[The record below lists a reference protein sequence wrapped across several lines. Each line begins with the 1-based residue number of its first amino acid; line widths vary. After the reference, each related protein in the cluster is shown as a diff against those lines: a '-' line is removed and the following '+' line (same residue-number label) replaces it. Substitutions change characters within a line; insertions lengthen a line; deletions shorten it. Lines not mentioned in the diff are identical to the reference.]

1 MFDNDLFIEDAGIES
16 SNYQETDWS
25 EKDMPDLFG
34 DSEDIDND
42 DIADESVELSEEE
55 LSDTLD
61 IEEANEGAYKKLPK
75 CMTVTPEKI
84 EPYLTSYE
92 TAKNY
97 GKTYMLHL
105 AHRQLKLQKMLEKAE
120 KNSQDYKDIIAE
132 MKSNKDAVKKI
143 LKARE
148 KFGLPDIRN
157 DISFASV
164 ITYGL
169 LGNKL
174 ANEYI
179 YKNGSLLEACE
190 SKSKATESALFI
202 DLEPALEADALTT
215 GLNNLAKVDGTA
227 EEENNPD
234 GGETGDTTGEGD
246 KPMAPAPTDTNLAEQ
261 TDQQMQ
267 DDGQE
272 TSADTDL
279 DAMGTDM
286 GAGDDPNATAGG
298 DMGAT
303 TTPEDDGQDTL
314 DDPLKNIETKRA
326 YKDKFV
332 YLYNIIND
340 SLKTMESFTPEYR
353 SKICNEY
360 YAVRTNLT
368 KLKTIIYDICINKIS
383 KMTVDEVLRKYTLA
397 NHIYDL
403 SSRQLKEFFA
413 AYEKEKSK
421 EEKKVKTSV
430 ISQSEKKR
438 KNKLHLK

>member
-16 SNYQETDWS
+16 SNYHETDWS

-34 DSEDIDND
+34 DNEDIDND
-42 DIADESVELSEEE
+42 DIADESVELFE
-55 LSDTLD
+55 D
-61 IEEANEGAYKKLPK
+61 N
-75 CMTVTPEKI
+75 
-84 EPYLTSYE
+84 SYSFD
-92 TAKNY
+92 N
-97 GKTYMLHL
+97 
-105 AHRQLKLQKMLEKAE
+105 
-120 KNSQDYKDIIAE
+120 
-132 MKSNKDAVKKI
+132 DA
-143 LKARE
+143 
-148 KFGLPDIRN
+148 
-157 DISFASV
+157 SS
-164 ITYGL
+164 
-169 LGNKL
+169 
-174 ANEYI
+174 
-179 YKNGSLLEACE
+179 
-190 SKSKATESALFI
+190 LFI
-202 DLEPALEADALTT
+202 DLGPAMEADALTT

-227 EEENNPD
+227 EEENSPE
-234 GGETGDTTGEGD
+234 GGEAGDTTGEGD
-246 KPMAPAPTDTNLAEQ
+246 KPMAPVPTDTNLAEQ

-286 GAGDDPNATAGG
+286 GVGDDPNATTGG

-303 TTPEDDGQDTL
+303 TAPEDEGQDTL

-403 SSRQLKEFFA
+403 SSRQLKEFFV
-413 AYEKEKSK
+413 AYEKEKSR
-421 EEKKVKTSV
+421 EEKKIKTSV

>member
-1 MFDNDLFIEDAGIES
+1 MFDNNLFIEDAGIES
-16 SNYQETDWS
+16 SNYQETDWT

-34 DSEDIDND
+34 DNEDIDND

-55 LSDTLD
+55 ITDLFDINDEEEIDISDLDLDFLEDIDLSE
-61 IEEANEGAYKKLPK
+61 IEDEYDNYDDANEASKLSKSQKTILKIAKSKPVLIANDIVIGTVGRAVSATNYLLYHKKYEKYVELCKKYPDNLEYKKKKQQLYVL
-75 CMTVTPEKI
+75 MTLGEHAWKVNHRN
-84 EPYLTSYE
+84 LT
-92 TAKNY
+92 
-97 GKTYMLHL
+97 
-105 AHRQLKLQKMLEKAE
+105 
-120 KNSQDYKDIIAE
+120 
-132 MKSNKDAVKKI
+132 
-143 LKARE
+143 
-148 KFGLPDIRN
+148 
-157 DISFASV
+157 
-164 ITYGL
+164 
-169 LGNKL
+169 
-174 ANEYI
+174 
-179 YKNGSLLEACE
+179 E
-190 SKSKATESALFI
+190 SKSKANESALFI
-202 DLEPALEADALTT
+202 NLEPAMEADALTT

-234 GGETGDTTGEGD
+234 DGDIGDNTDTTD
-246 KPMAPAPTDTNLAEQ
+246 KPMAPAPTNTNLAEQ

-279 DAMGTDM
+279 DAMGADM

-403 SSRQLKEFFA
+403 SSRQLKEFFV

>member
-1 MFDNDLFIEDAGIES
+1 MFDNNLFIEDADIKS

-34 DSEDIDND
+34 DNEDIDND

-61 IEEANEGAYKKLPK
+61 IDDYNEEFEHIEEANE
-75 CMTVTPEKI
+75 
-84 EPYLTSYE
+84 S
-92 TAKNY
+92 
-97 GKTYMLHL
+97 
-105 AHRQLKLQKMLEKAE
+105 
-120 KNSQDYKDIIAE
+120 S
-132 MKSNKDAVKKI
+132 
-143 LKARE
+143 
-148 KFGLPDIRN
+148 
-157 DISFASV
+157 
-164 ITYGL
+164 
-169 LGNKL
+169 
-174 ANEYI
+174 
-179 YKNGSLLEACE
+179 
-190 SKSKATESALFI
+190 LFI
-202 DLEPALEADALTT
+202 DLEPAMEADALTT

-234 GGETGDTTGEGD
+234 GGDIGDTADTAD

-279 DAMGTDM
+279 DAMGADM

-403 SSRQLKEFFA
+403 SSRQLKEFFV

-421 EEKKVKTSV
+421 EEKKIKTSV